1 MDMTWYDQLLR
12 LHLTKWA
19 SSRTKRGRPAG
30 PFPKSW
36 VKSGPSDFSEVGT
49 CPGRFSKSSKSM
61 SSVFGTCLADDA
73 TGTTLIRTGSSLSSS
88 REPAVDFSWPKQSTR
103 HPSIFYP
110 EFDDKSQG
118 GWASWTFLFWWV
130 KHVPTC
136 FDIPWNFHKR
146 TPWRRSLA
154 RTLLRQAQWWRGR
167 TRAWYL
173 CCRIHPM
180 AETIP
185 KSAPFSR
192 GFKPSPNGSMHMS
205 INKSDTCL
213 SRSHSYGT
221 QYVYYYIMCMY
232 VCKYIYA
239 YIYMC
244 VCLYFMQ
251 ISIYKYVYMRLYVNV
266 FIYIYIYECVCAC
279 VRA

>member
-1 MDMTWYDQLLR
+1 MTWYDQLLR

-49 CPGRFSKSSKSM
+49 CPGRFPKSSKSM

-130 KHVPTC
+130 KHVPTSPETSTKGLLEEEGLQGLSYARLSGEEDEQEP
-136 FDIPWNFHKR
+136 DIFAVGF
-146 TPWRRSLA
+146 T
-154 RTLLRQAQWWRGR
+154 QWQ
-167 TRAWYL
+167 
-173 CCRIHPM
+173 
-180 AETIP
+180 
-185 KSAPFSR
+185 
-192 GFKPSPNGSMHMS
+192 KPSPSQHHSCGDSSHPQMGVCICPSISRRHVWVEVIPTALSM
-205 INKSDTCL
+205 
-213 SRSHSYGT
+213 
-221 QYVYYYIMCMY
+221 YI
-232 VCKYIYA
+232 I
-239 YIYMC
+239 I
-244 VCLYFMQ
+244 
-251 ISIYKYVYMRLYVNV
+251 
-266 FIYIYIYECVCAC
+266 
-279 VRA
+279 